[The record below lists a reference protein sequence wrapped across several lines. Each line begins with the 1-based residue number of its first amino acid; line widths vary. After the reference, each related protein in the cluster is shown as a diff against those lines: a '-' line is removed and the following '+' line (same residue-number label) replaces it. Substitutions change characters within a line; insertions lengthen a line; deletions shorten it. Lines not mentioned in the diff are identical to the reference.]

1 MVMNKLWK
9 TTQNQLRV
17 TVLGFHIYVNNRYI
31 FKLCPGRETVREN
44 TANTG
49 TV

>member
-9 TTQNQLRV
+9 TTQNHHLV
-17 TVLGFHIYVNNRYI
+17 TVLGFHIYVNNRNI
-31 FKLCPGRETVREN
+31 FNLSPGCETVREN